1 MKEMKE
7 VVIVEA
13 LRTPVCK
20 RGGKLST
27 VRADDLV
34 VTLLNEVVRRT
45 KVNPLEIED
54 VLIGCNTQ
62 IGECAL
68 DVARTSV
75 LASDLPYD
83 IPGVSINRQCASGMQ
98 AVQFAAMEIM
108 TGNADIAIGGG
119 VEKQSKYPI
128 MMDAQFPEPTMPN
141 PKIMKKYRFTNQGV
155 SAEMI
160 AKKYNLT
167 KEQLDKFALWSHQKA
182 VRAIQEGR
190 FKREILPIEAPSPQ
204 KGAPPVI
211 VDTDEGPRPDT
222 SLEKMAALKP
232 AFMTNGIITAAN
244 SCPTNDGACVIML
257 MSREK
262 AQELGLK
269 ARATI
274 KSMAFVGVDPVLML
288 LGPTPSM
295 KKALKRAGM
304 TLDQMEIIECNEAFS
319 PVVLATG
326 IDLGVDFSS
335 DPRLNPN
342 GGAIALGHPTG
353 CSGARLMTTL
363 LHELERTNKK
373 YGIAALCVGFGM
385 GIATIIERGG

>member
-13 LRTPVCK
+13 LRTPIGK

-34 VTLLNEVVRRT
+34 VTLLNEVVKRT
-45 KVNPLEIED
+45 TVNPLEIED

-83 IPGVSINRQCASGMQ
+83 IPGVSLNRQCASGMQ

-119 VEKQSKYPI
+119 VEKQSKYTI
-128 MMDAQFPEPTMPN
+128 MMDAQFPEVTMPN
-141 PKIMKKYRFTNQGV
+141 PKTMKKYRFANQGV

-167 KEQLDKFALWSHQKA
+167 REQLDKFALWSHQKA

-190 FKREILPIEAPSPQ
+190 FKREIVPVEAPSPQ
-204 KGAPPVI
+204 KGAPSTI
-211 VDTDEGPRPDT
+211 VDTDECPRPDT
-222 SLEKMAALKP
+222 TLEKMATLKP
-232 AFMTNGIITAAN
+232 AFMANGIITAAN
-244 SCPTNDGACVIML
+244 SCPTNDGACVMML
-257 MSREK
+257 ASREK

-274 KSMAFVGVDPVLML
+274 KSMAVVGVDPVLML
-288 LGPTPSM
+288 LGPAPAT
-295 KKALKRAGM
+295 KKALKRTGM
-304 TLDQMEIIECNEAFS
+304 TLDQMDIIECNEAFS
-319 PVVLATG
+319 PVVLAAG

-353 CSGARLMTTL
+353 SSGARLITTM

-373 YGIAALCVGFGM
+373 YGVATLCVGFGM
-385 GIATIIERGG
+385 GIATIIGRD